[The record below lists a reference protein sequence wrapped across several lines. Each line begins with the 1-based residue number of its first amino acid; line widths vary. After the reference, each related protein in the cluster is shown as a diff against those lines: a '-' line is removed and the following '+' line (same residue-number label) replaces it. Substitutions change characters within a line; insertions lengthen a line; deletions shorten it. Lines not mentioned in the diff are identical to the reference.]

1 MDTIHIKENQVCC
14 HKKKMAL
21 IPFGLRPPPP
31 QPLRPRGLHGDTF
44 YNLYSFIF
52 KVSHDSNQNV
62 NDWQLLFLKSSTS

>member
-1 MDTIHIKENQVCC
+1 MLSQKENGFDSFWL
-14 HKKKMAL
+14 KT
-21 IPFGLRPPPP
+21 PPPPP

>member
-1 MDTIHIKENQVCC
+1 MLSQKENGFDSFWL
-14 HKKKMAL
+14 KT
-21 IPFGLRPPPP
+21 PPPSTID
-31 QPLRPRGLHGDTF
+31 PRGLHGDTF

>member
-1 MDTIHIKENQVCC
+1 MLSQKENGFDSFWL
-14 HKKKMAL
+14 K
-21 IPFGLRPPPP
+21 PPPP
-31 QPLRPRGLHGDTF
+31 SNPLRPMGLYGDTF